1 MQQNKC
7 PNCGAPLLSNKCDY
21 CDSVFIFPNYKQIEE
36 SKERIRQLEFE
47 IKQMELNSLF
57 IKELKKIELD
67 KRWRI

>member
-21 CDSVFIFPNYKQIEE
+21 CDSVFVFPSYNQIEE
-36 SKERIRQLEFE
+36 FKEKIRQAEFE

-57 IKELKKIELD
+57 VKGLKELGDCLK
-67 KRWRI
+67 